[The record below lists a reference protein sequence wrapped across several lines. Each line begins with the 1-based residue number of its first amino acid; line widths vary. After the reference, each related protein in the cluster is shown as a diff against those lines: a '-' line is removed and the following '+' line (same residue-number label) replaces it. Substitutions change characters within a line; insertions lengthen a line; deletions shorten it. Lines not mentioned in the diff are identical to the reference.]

1 MTRSGSHADH
11 AEKARQ
17 RRSNWTRIY
26 VRGVLV
32 CFAGTLCTAL
42 LEFAMLSQTD
52 TPSETPPTIVLA
64 VWGRVAL
71 THACS
76 VLPITIIALLPI
88 SMVLA
93 RRGIR
98 SFDGWQAGFVALI
111 GGALVVYGDI
121 AQYEHMRIG
130 PWRVTSW
137 WALVLV
143 ALVAVVVFGLVRW
156 IAKGKI
162 RVWYRRV

>member
-111 GGALVVYGDI
+111 G
-121 AQYEHMRIG
+121 
-130 PWRVTSW
+130 
-137 WALVLV
+137 
-143 ALVAVVVFGLVRW
+143 
-156 IAKGKI
+156 
-162 RVWYRRV
+162 